1 MKNKSSIPS
10 YHVGSSKKLGLLVF
24 NVVLSSDAYSV
35 WDLNVFRP
43 THLICSKYSNKNVKF
58 SGVSGNIKGNMAHQ
72 VLFGYSRL
80 DNIEDS

>member
-1 MKNKSSIPS
+1 MKLKIF
-10 YHVGSSKKLGLLVF
+10 GLLVY